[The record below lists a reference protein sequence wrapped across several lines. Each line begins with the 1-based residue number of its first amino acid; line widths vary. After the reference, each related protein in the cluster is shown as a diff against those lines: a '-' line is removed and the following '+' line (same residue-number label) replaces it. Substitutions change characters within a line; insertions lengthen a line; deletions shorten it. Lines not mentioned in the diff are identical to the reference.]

1 MSKEDI
7 SNAVEITEIVS
18 QEDLVAQAMI
28 ETTTI
33 MADELDS
40 NKCSRLV
47 KKFIRCFKSKL
58 IILGAMAKFLRLRG
72 WLLIRV
78 YSTKSVSRARI
89 AIEL

>member
-1 MSKEDI
+1 MSKEDLTK
-7 SNAVEITEIVS
+7 AVEITEIVS

-47 KKFIRCFKSKL
+47 KKFIQYLKSKQYQFHL
-58 IILGAMAKFLRLRG
+58 K
-72 WLLIRV
+72 LL
-78 YSTKSVSRARI
+78 S
-89 AIEL
+89 

>member
-1 MSKEDI
+1 MGEDKDIFCEKCYKEETARRHRASSRSRSRLDSMSKEDL

-33 MADELDS
+33 MADDLDS

-47 KKFIRCFKSKL
+47 KIHTVPL
-58 IILGAMAKFLRLRG
+58 I
-72 WLLIRV
+72 
-78 YSTKSVSRARI
+78 
-89 AIEL
+89 

>member
-1 MSKEDI
+1 MSKEDLTK
-7 SNAVEITEIVS
+7 AVEITEIVS

-47 KKFIRCFKSKL
+47 KSH
-58 IILGAMAKFLRLRG
+58 
-72 WLLIRV
+72 
-78 YSTKSVSRARI
+78 TVSQI
-89 AIEL
+89 